1 MKKKKNELH
10 SIPSEMQATLDQER
24 DRKAQI
30 RRERL
35 KKTLEFVGQKVE
47 DEFVKAKSDDEFVKD
62 GSTSG
67 DGLSNPTQKSNNGEI
82 ISQDV

>member
-10 SIPSEMQATLDQER
+10 SIPPEMQATLDQER
-24 DRKAQI
+24 DRKNQI

-35 KKTLEFVGQKVE
+35 KKTLELVGQKME
-47 DEFVKAKSDDEFVKD
+47 DEFVKAKPDDEFVKD
-62 GSTSG
+62 DATSG
-67 DGLSNPTQKSNNGEI
+67 DVLIDPARKGNDGEI

>member
-10 SIPSEMQATLDQER
+10 SIPPEMQATLDQER

-35 KKTLEFVGQKVE
+35 KKTLELVGQKME
-47 DEFVKAKSDDEFVKD
+47 DEFVKAKPDDEFVKD
-62 GSTSG
+62 DATSG
-67 DGLSNPTQKSNNGEI
+67 DVLIDPAQKGNDGEI